1 MESMHN
7 WDLLGHLKM
16 KIIEQS
22 IRVEF
27 LAKLTILVKTGKL
40 PKTWELLV

>member
-1 MESMHN
+1 MESMHI
-7 WDLLGHLKM
+7 WDSLGQLEV

-27 LAKLTILVKTGKL
+27 LAKLTILVKTGKV
-40 PKTWELLV
+40 PKT